1 MRLIEK
7 SNDTVLR
14 VRLKKHLLNAKQ
26 RRERKQ
32 KRKNLDQSKGLVL
45 VKGMPLLDDFL
56 ERNQSCEKH
65 DPYNSLAIKTPKNF
79 NIFEN
84 PCSVLSFLASFVDFA
99 LKSKS
104 RKIVVN
110 HSKTKKYS
118 LGSEV
123 LLGLLAGEVKRARS
137 LTDRPLEFSGLVKSN
152 NVEHQLLLAEVGI
165 ISELDNAVLATG
177 VEPNAQIHV
186 YKKDCTINE
195 SVSSTGDDMKNL
207 TASDFVNHIKT
218 ALRDHNLKLSDDAG
232 DSIKGCLGEILDN
245 VNEHSGKTSPTWSV
259 RGYIN
264 NNGKNR
270 DLELVVMNMGQ
281 SIAETFDRL
290 PDDNHSKQIVDGYA
304 SHHRRGKKGSLF
316 TQEQLYTVAA
326 LQGRVSS
333 KNNQDED
340 TRGQG
345 TITLIETFEKI
356 YKAYQALRE
365 PKGSDCATMNLLSGH
380 VVVKFDGTYM
390 SKITQTRDGGE
401 RVTISFNKSGSL
413 RDSPDPAYLC
423 RMKSFFPG
431 LMINIKIPLRGSI
444 TPIGE

>member
-1 MRLIEK
+1 MKLIEK
-7 SNDTVLR
+7 NNETVLKA
-14 VRLKKHLLNAKQ
+14 RLKKHLLNAKQ
-26 RRERKQ
+26 RRHRKQ
-32 KRKNLDQSKGLVL
+32 KRKNLGQLKGLEL

-84 PCSVLSFLASFVDFA
+84 PCSVLSFLAGFIDFA

-123 LLGLLAGEVKRARS
+123 LLGLLAGEVKRVRNLAS
-137 LTDRPLEFSGLVKSN
+137 RPLEFSGLVKSN

-177 VEPNAQIHV
+177 VEPNARIHV

-195 SVSSTGDDMKNL
+195 SVSSTGDDLKNI
-207 TASDFVNHIKT
+207 TASEFVTHIKS
-218 ALRDHNLKLSDDAG
+218 ALYDHDLKLSDDAAE
-232 DSIKGCLGEILDN
+232 SIKGCLGEILDN
-245 VNEHSGKTSPTWSV
+245 VNEHSGKTSPVWSV

-270 DLELVVMNMGQ
+270 DLELVVMNMGY
-281 SIAETFDRL
+281 SIAETFERL
-290 PDDNHSKQIVDGYA
+290 PEGNLSKGIVSKYA
-304 SHHRRGKKGSLF
+304 SHHLRGRNGGLF
-316 TQEQLYTVAA
+316 NKEQLYTVAA
-326 LQGRVSS
+326 LQGRISS
-333 KNNQDED
+333 KNKKNKD

-356 YKAYQALRE
+356 YRDYQRLRE
-365 PKGSDCATMNLLSGH
+365 PKGSDCATMNLISGN

-390 SKITQTRDGGE
+390 SKILKNVDGGE
-401 RVTISFNKSGSL
+401 RVTISFNKTESL
-413 RDSPDPAYLC
+413 TDSPDPNYVC
-423 RMKSFFPG
+423 RMRSYFPG

>member
-7 SNDTVLR
+7 NNETVLKA
-14 VRLKKHLLNAKQ
+14 RLKKHLLNAKQ
-26 RRERKQ
+26 RRKRKQ
-32 KRKNLDQSKGLVL
+32 NRNTLDQFKGLEL
-45 VKGMPLLDDFL
+45 VKTMPMLGDFL
-56 ERNQSCEKH
+56 DRNKACEKH
-65 DPYNSLAIKTPKNF
+65 DPYDSLPIKTPKNF
-79 NIFEN
+79 SIFES
-84 PCSVLSFLASFVDFA
+84 PCSVLSFLAGFVDYS
-99 LKSKS
+99 LNSRT

-110 HSKTKKYS
+110 HSKTRKYC

-123 LLGLLAGEVKRARS
+123 LLGLLAGEVKKVRNLAGK
-137 LTDRPLEFSGLVKSN
+137 PLEYSGLVNTN

-264 NNGKNR
+264 NKGKNR

-290 PDDNHSKQIVDGYA
+290 PDNNHSKLIVNKYA
-304 SHHRRGKKGSLF
+304 SHHRMSRKGSLF
-316 TQEQLYTVAA
+316 TKEQLYTVAA

-333 KNNQDED
+333 KNNESKD

-356 YKAYQALRE
+356 YKDYQALRE
-365 PKGSDCATMNLLSGH
+365 PKGSDCATMNLISGH
-380 VVVKFDGTYM
+380 VVVRFDGTYM
-390 SKITQTRDGGE
+390 SKITQTGDGGE
-401 RVTISFNKSGSL
+401 RVTISFNQSGSL
-413 RDSPDPAYLC
+413 SDSPDPAYLC